1 MENYKI
7 YKYDNK
13 KITYDRDNRSFTIRE
28 PAGVS
33 VCNWNSA
40 EIPEPGTWFI
50 VRQNTVL
57 GINGQS
63 AQDCEVA
70 VREAGKRDLDL
81 LHVSCLHE
89 KHTAADIEKDFGI
102 SADISAVPD
111 FRKSKLATGLYAGLR
126 DIARIMDIHPRDVA
140 ISKEQPLQI
149 IVEDCKDGS
158 YDAVANLI
166 HLPQDCRGLGYLWS
180 NALFDSAPYAF
191 NYLIFRAEKSGVH
204 NQMIVGQDHS
214 QSLLTLNECER
225 AENVFE
231 ALREERGFSHYPHP
245 VEIPVYSPEKEN
257 EAEAAVSAV
266 IKLVEKGGLSALS
279 KHNMRDTFRP
289 ANTTMKEGDS
299 DEVRVR
305 PKVR

>member
-1 MENYKI
+1 MKNFKI
-7 YKYDNK
+7 YQYDNK

-50 VRQNTVL
+50 ARQNTVL
-57 GINGQS
+57 GVNGKS

-70 VREAGKRDLDL
+70 VREAGKKDLDL

-89 KHTAADIEKDFGI
+89 KHTAADIERDFGI

-111 FRKSKLATGLYAGLR
+111 FRKSKLTTGLYAGLL

-140 ISKEQPLQI
+140 INKDHPLQI
-149 IVEDCKDGS
+149 AVEDCKDGS
-158 YDAVANLI
+158 YDATANMI
-166 HLPQDCRGLGYLWS
+166 HLPQDCHGLGYLWS
-180 NALFDSAPYAF
+180 NALFGSAPYAF
-191 NYLIFRAEKSGVH
+191 NYLIFRAEKSGIH
-204 NQMIVGQDHS
+204 NQMIVGQDHN
-214 QSLLTLNECER
+214 QSSLTLNEREK

-231 ALREERGFSHYPHP
+231 TLREERGFSHYPHP

-257 EAEAAVSAV
+257 EAEAAVTAV
-266 IKLVEKGGLSALS
+266 IQIVEKGGLSALS
-279 KHNMRDTFRP
+279 KEKMRGENDPQTQE
-289 ANTTMKEGDS
+289 KEGDS
-299 DEVRVR
+299 DDEVRVR

>member
-13 KITYDRDNRSFTIRE
+13 KITYDRDNRSFAIRE

-33 VCNWNSA
+33 VCNWHGV
-40 EIPEPGTWFI
+40 EIPEPDTWFI
-50 VRQNTVL
+50 ARQDTVL

-63 AQDCEVA
+63 TQACEAA

-89 KHTAADIEKDFGI
+89 KHTAADIEHDFGI

-111 FRKSKLATGLYAGLR
+111 FRMSKLTTGLYAGLL
-126 DIARIMDIHPRDVA
+126 DIARIMDIHPCDVS
-140 ISKEQPLQI
+140 IDKEHPLRI
-149 IVEDCKDGS
+149 AVEDCKDGS
-158 YDAVANLI
+158 YDAAANII
-166 HLPQDCRGLGYLWS
+166 HLPQDCHGLGCLWS
-180 NALFDSAPYAF
+180 SALFGSAPYAF
-191 NYLIFRAEKSGVH
+191 NYLIYRAEKSGIH
-204 NQMIVGQDHS
+204 NQMIVGQDHG

-225 AENVFE
+225 AENAFE
-231 ALREERGFSHYPHP
+231 ALREKRRFLHYPHP

-279 KHNMRDTFRP
+279 KQNMRGENDPQTQE
-289 ANTTMKEGDS
+289 KEGDS
-299 DEVRVR
+299 DNEVRVR